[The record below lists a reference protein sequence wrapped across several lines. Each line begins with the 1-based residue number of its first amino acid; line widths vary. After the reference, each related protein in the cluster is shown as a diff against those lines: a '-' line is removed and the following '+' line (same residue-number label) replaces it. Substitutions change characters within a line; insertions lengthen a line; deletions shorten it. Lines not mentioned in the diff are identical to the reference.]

1 MVNKKIVISLIIF
14 SALMILTSSIKTQT
28 RIIEKNIN
36 IKNKKIAFLKDNLH
50 ESELEFF
57 YLSSPEYLSS
67 IISKFSSKNY
77 LSMNFSQIYLSLED
91 FLTEQSKI
99 TKELNYESK
108 TKKN

>member
-1 MVNKKIVISLIIF
+1 MVNKKIVVSLIVF

-36 IKNKKIAFLKDNLH
+36 IKNKKIALLKDNLH

-57 YLSSPEYLSS
+57 YLSSPEYLSN

-77 LSMNFSQIYLSLED
+77 LSMDFSQIYLSLED
-91 FLTEQSKI
+91 FLKEQSKI
-99 TKELNYESK
+99 TKEFKYESK